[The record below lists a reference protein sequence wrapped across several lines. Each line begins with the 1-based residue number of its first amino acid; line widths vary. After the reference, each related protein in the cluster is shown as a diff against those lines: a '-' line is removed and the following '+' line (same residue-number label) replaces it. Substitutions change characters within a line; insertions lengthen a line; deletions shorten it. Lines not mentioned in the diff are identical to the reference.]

1 MVGTKTGDCV
11 VVGVASGEEEEAAC
25 RVGCALAVIEVVG
38 IVVGGTVA
46 GVPFTES
53 AAVPAAAVVA
63 KGTVVEEAVV
73 TVVVTEEMD
82 VAFVVAVGTG
92 ALAIDPTIADT
103 GIATAKARTRVHN
116 RIRFNEKCGVI
127 REHWMPG
134 DMRIMERGLQIP
146 SSTDEVSG

>member
-11 VVGVASGEEEEAAC
+11 VVGVASGEVEEAAC
-25 RVGCALAVIEVVG
+25 RVGCALEVIEVVG

-63 KGTVVEEAVV
+63 KGTVV

-82 VAFVVAVGTG
+82 VAFVVTVAAGTADVDDGAIIAGTG
-92 ALAIDPTIADT
+92 T
-103 GIATAKARTRVHN
+103 ATAKARTRVHN
-116 RIRFNEKCGVI
+116 RIHFNEKCGVI
-127 REHWMPG
+127 GEHWMPG